1 MSELAAAV
9 AADGSPSCPVCLEH
23 LADQCVTFSCSHG
36 ICSSC
41 FAELSRTARED
52 GHDSITCPCCRKR
65 FRIVAPAVAPAD
77 EVDETQDTRRAVFP
91 DDLGSLDRTPEHQL
105 RRRFQQDT
113 GPWGKM
119 AGAPR
124 PTSSLALNAAV
135 YDARLYSDVGAGV
148 E

>member
-9 AADGSPSCPVCLEH
+9 AADDSPSCPVCLEH
-23 LADQCVTFSCSHG
+23 LADQCVTLSCSHG

-77 EVDETQDTRRAVFP
+77 EVDEIEDNPRALFP
-91 DDLGSLDRTPEHQL
+91 DDLGQFIMNE
-105 RRRFQQDT
+105 
-113 GPWGKM
+113 
-119 AGAPR
+119 A
-124 PTSSLALNAAV
+124 
-135 YDARLYSDVGAGV
+135 YSDTLNRYAPLLRATRRLGRGLACVVACCTCYV
-148 E
+148 LPPSRA